1 VGVDVSGTAR
11 ELAGV
16 GALMVAALG
25 YAAGAIIVD
34 RSLGGRDPLGLIAG
48 ASLAGTV
55 ALAPVAV
62 ARWPSEAPPTDAIAS
77 VAVLGLA
84 CSAVAFLLFV
94 KLVEE
99 AGPTGATLITYVNP
113 VVALALGAVVLA
125 EPLTV
130 AAAGGLVLILAG
142 SRLATARQA

>member
-1 VGVDVSGTAR
+1 
-11 ELAGV
+11 
-16 GALMVAALG
+16 
-25 YAAGAIIVD
+25 
-34 RSLGGRDPLGLIAG
+34 
-48 ASLAGTV
+48 
-55 ALAPVAV
+55 
-62 ARWPSEAPPTDAIAS
+62 
-77 VAVLGLA
+77 VAVLGVV